1 MLFDECKNSKIKGS
15 IGETRAIYEYTKKGY
30 SISKPLADCVYDLVL
45 DDGVSLKKVQ
55 CKTTSQKG
63 KNGYSCNLRVMGG
76 NKSGNTIKK
85 RQENDYDILFVL
97 ADNGECWSIPV
108 DQFNAKNC
116 LRLDFR
122 FNDYKL

>member
-1 MLFDECKNSKIKGS
+1 MLFDECKNSKAKGS

-55 CKTTSQKG
+55 CKTTSQRK
-63 KNGYSCNLRVMGG
+63 KNIYLCNLRVMGG
-76 NKSGNTIKK
+76 NKSGNTVKK
-85 RQENDYDILFVL
+85 RQEDDYDILFVL

-108 DQFNAKNC
+108 EKFNAKTA
-116 LRLDFR
+116 LVMDSR
-122 FNDYKL
+122 FNDFKM